1 MGRARTS
8 QAERHEFL
16 IPVSLL
22 IIIIADVS
30 NNKNSIVY
38 LTHIGSA
45 LGACLNYLV

>member
-1 MGRARTS
+1 MNFT
-8 QAERHEFL
+8 AERHEFL

-30 NNKNSIVY
+30 NNKNIVY